1 VKLHFLLARR
11 NPPVPSE
18 IILEVSEILARRGFQ
33 VKASIAEEILSR
45 PDHLDLSQDL
55 YLLKSYTEL
64 SLSMAG
70 ILHAQ
75 GARLLNPYLGCIASR
90 DKIVAAQRLYA
101 AGIPAPR
108 TWVTGD
114 LTLLRSL
121 VDEMPLIIKP
131 YLGWRGTGIR
141 IVRNQDELAAVPSP
155 ERPVVVQEYLAGTG
169 EDLRLYVA
177 GDQVF
182 ATRKP
187 FSPTSYAEPGR
198 LSSVSPELREMA
210 LRCGR
215 AFGLGLYGMDLIE
228 TADGPRVV
236 DVNYFPGYKGI
247 PNAPLAVADYIDRY
261 ANRQC
266 DLQCSELSGNGMMAA
281 LGSFENFDPQRVWRN
296 L

>member
-1 VKLHFLLARR
+1 VKLHFMLARR
-11 NPPVPSE
+11 NPPVPSQ
-18 IILEVSEILARRGFQ
+18 IILEVSAILERRGFQ
-33 VKASIAEEILSR
+33 VDSCIAEEILSR
-45 PDHLDLSQDL
+45 PDHLEMSYDL

-64 SLSMAG
+64 SLSLAG
-70 ILHAQ
+70 TLHAQ

-90 DKIVAAQRLYA
+90 DKIVAAQRLRA
-101 AGIPAPR
+101 AGIPTPR

-114 LTLLRSL
+114 LALLRPL
-121 VDEMPLIIKP
+121 VEEMPLIIKP
-131 YLGWRGTGIR
+131 YLGWRGAGIH
-141 IVRNQDELAAVPSP
+141 IVRNQKELAAIPAP
-155 ERPVVVQEYLAGTG
+155 DRPCVIQEYLEGTG

-198 LSSVSPELREMA
+198 PSSVSPEVREIA
-210 LRCGR
+210 LLCGR

-228 TADGPRVV
+228 TSEGPKVV

-247 PNAPLAVADYIDRY
+247 PDAPLAVADYIDRY

-266 DLQCSELSGNGMMAA
+266 DLPSSELSGSDMTAA
-281 LGSFENFDPQRVWRN
+281 FGLYQNFDPQHAWRN

>member
-1 VKLHFLLARR
+1 MLARR
-11 NPPVPSE
+11 DPPVPSQ

-33 VKASIAEEILSR
+33 VEASIAEETLSR
-45 PDHLDLSQDL
+45 PDHLEGGHGL

-64 SLSMAG
+64 SLSLAAV
-70 ILHAQ
+70 LHAQ
-75 GARLLNPYLGCIASR
+75 DARLLNPYPACAASR

-114 LTLLRSL
+114 LTLLRPL
-121 VDEMPLIIKP
+121 VDEVPLIIKP
-131 YLGWRGTGIR
+131 YMGWRGAGVQ
-141 IVRNQDELAAVPSP
+141 IVRNQKDLAAVAAP
-155 ERPVVVQEYLAGTG
+155 ERPVVIQEYLAGTG
-169 EDLRLYVA
+169 EDLRLYIA

-187 FSPTSYAEPGR
+187 FSAASYAKPGR
-198 LSSVSPELREMA
+198 PASVSPEVREIA

-228 TADGPRVV
+228 TSEGPKVV

-247 PNAPLAVADYIDRY
+247 PDAAYAVADYIDRY

-266 DLQCSELSGNGMMAA
+266 DLQSSELSGIGMVAA
-281 LGSFENFDPQRVWRN
+281 SGSFQNFDPQHVWRN

>member
-1 VKLHFLLARR
+1 VKLHFMLARR
-11 NPPVPSE
+11 NPPVPSQ
-18 IILEVSEILARRGFQ
+18 IILEVSEILRHRGFQ
-33 VKASIAEEILSR
+33 VEAGIAEESLSR
-45 PDHLDLSQDL
+45 PEHLDLSHDL

-64 SLSMAG
+64 SLSLAG

-75 GARLLNPYLGCIASR
+75 GARLLNPYPGCLASR
-90 DKIVAAQRLYA
+90 DKIVAAQRLHA
-101 AGIPAPR
+101 AGIPTPR

-114 LTLLRSL
+114 LTLLRPL
-121 VDEMPLIIKP
+121 VSEMPLIIKP
-131 YLGWRGTGIR
+131 CMGWRGAGIR
-141 IVRNQDELAAVPSP
+141 IVRNEDELAAVPAP

-198 LSSVSPELREMA
+198 LTAVTPEVREIA
-210 LRCGR
+210 LLCGR

-228 TADGPRVV
+228 TADGPKVV

-247 PNAPLAVADYIDRY
+247 PDAALAVANYIDRY
-261 ANRQC
+261 ATRQC
-266 DLQCSELSGNGMMAA
+266 DLQSTEFSGSGMLAA
-281 LGSFENFDPQRVWRN
+281 FGSFQNFDSQDVWRN